1 MLPAREAN
9 FGHYWRIGHWK
20 GHPRTPG
27 MDFYTVLRPHFFPR
41 APIRSD
47 HFGARSFGHFWII
60 SLEFG
65 KVCWI
70 LFSNWESLVSIS
82 GTFLFLWDRVFIYR
96 WSSNF
101 LKKVALPGV
110 MAAKMPVIS
119 YLVPPTLCSSRKY
132 PYPSP
137 HEGQRIFRGERGPK
151 GCNLRGG
158 GGGFLRIF
166 PGAPSKTGELSKTNS
181 CSVEEAISYFAV
193 NGLLKQKLYFSSMI
207 F

>member
-1 MLPAREAN
+1 MDFIYTAAQASFAFPARRSGPATLAQEVSTI
-9 FGHYWRIGHWK
+9 FGLY
-20 GHPRTPG
+20 PSS
-27 MDFYTVLRPHFFPR
+27 L
-41 APIRSD
+41 
-47 HFGARSFGHFWII
+47 ARSAGFF
-60 SLEFG
+60 SLTG
-65 KVCWI
+65 KA
-70 LFSNWESLVSIS
+70 SLVSIS
-82 GTFLFLWDRVFIYR
+82 GTFLFPWDRVFIYR